1 MPTVAKAGARP
12 KQPAKMPVSDA
23 AVLAKTGCTWERWIT
38 TLDRAGA
45 AEMSHREIAQLVSE
59 QYHVGDWWC
68 QMVTVGYERA
78 RGRRAVNE
86 TARGF
91 SAGTSRTIGA
101 SAAKA
106 FRAWTD
112 ARTRAAWLPKQRFTV
127 RTAIPPRSLRITW
140 PDGADLEVVI
150 TAKGASKCVIA
161 VTHSKLASAP
171 AVRGAK
177 AFWAARLDALRELVE
192 A

>member
-1 MPTVAKAGARP
+1 MPTQAKPRARP
-12 KQPAKMPVSDA
+12 KPAAKMPVSDA
-23 AVLAKTGCTWERWIT
+23 AVQAKTGCTWDRWIT

-45 AEMSHREIAQLVSE
+45 AEMSHREIAQLVRDR
-59 QYHVGDWWC
+59 YHVGDWWC

-78 RGRRAVNE
+78 RGLRAVNE
-86 TARGF
+86 TAKGF
-91 SAGTSRTIGA
+91 AAGTTRTIAA
-101 SAAKA
+101 SSAKA

-112 ARTRAAWLPKQRFTV
+112 ARARAAWLPRQRFTI
-127 RTAIPPRSLRITW
+127 RTSIRPRSLRITW

-150 TAKGASKCVIA
+150 TAKGANKCVVA
-161 VTHSKLASAP
+161 VTHGKLKSAP

-177 AFWAARLDALRELVE
+177 AYWAARLDALRAELE

>member
-1 MPTVAKAGARP
+1 MRTLARKDSRP
-12 KQPAKMPVSDA
+12 KPAAKMPVSDA
-23 AVLAKTGCTWERWIT
+23 AVQAKTGCTWDRWIT

-45 AEMSHREIAQLVSE
+45 AEMSHREIAQLVRDR
-59 QYHVGDWWC
+59 YHVGDWWC

-78 RGRRAVNE
+78 RGLRAVNE
-86 TARGF
+86 TAKGF
-91 SAGTSRTIGA
+91 AAGTTRTIAA
-101 SAAKA
+101 SSAKA

-112 ARTRAAWLPKQRFTV
+112 ARARGAWLPKQRFTI

-140 PDGADLEVVI
+140 PDGADLEVYI
-150 TAKGASKCVIA
+150 TAKGANKCVVA
-161 VTHSKLASAP
+161 VTHGRLKSAP

-177 AFWAARLDALRELVE
+177 AFWAARRDALRAELE